1 MCRSGLCMRCVEGRV
16 RAVTARKSE
25 YVLCNVSV
33 PTCCLEADGKESDGK
48 ESDGKESDG
57 KEFESTAA
65 APPPLSAKW
74 DEGTVLVDVHVREGR
89 IVAIERAAARMGP
102 GGWARSP

>member
-1 MCRSGLCMRCVEGRV
+1 MRCVEGRV

-33 PTCCLEADGKESDGK
+33 PTCCLEADGKESDGR
-48 ESDGKESDG
+48 ESDG

-65 APPPLSAKW
+65 AGPPGDAGSGGA
-74 DEGTVLVDVHVREGR
+74 VRST
-89 IVAIERAAARMGP
+89 ARTFLT
-102 GGWARSP
+102 